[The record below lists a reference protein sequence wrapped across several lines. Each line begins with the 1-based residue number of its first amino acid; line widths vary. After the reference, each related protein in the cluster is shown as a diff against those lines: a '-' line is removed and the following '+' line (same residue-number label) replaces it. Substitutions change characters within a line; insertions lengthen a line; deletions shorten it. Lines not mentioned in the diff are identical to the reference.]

1 MLWPTPSKPST
12 TSSPRARYVT
22 QFATSTRPGRL
33 RGRGGAPRA
42 RYERDEVITA
52 VLFLAP
58 ALAVLGIFVIYPIFS
73 AGFISLTSWNGFS
86 PVKEFI
92 GLDNFVR
99 LTQDPAF
106 WNSLL
111 VTVIYAAGVCLL
123 SVASGLVVALLLDS
137 PLRGRGVYRGI
148 YFLPA
153 VTSSVAAAIVWRY
166 MLDPSG
172 FVNSVLEQVGLAGP
186 NWLQDRWLALGA
198 LTLLTVWKNVG
209 FNAILYLTALQ
220 ALPDG
225 VYEAAQLDGA
235 TYAQRVRYM
244 TIPLLKPMTFFVVV
258 QGLITSFQSFDL
270 VYILTGGGPQGGTEV
285 LGMFM
290 YQQAFRLSDFGYGTA
305 IAFVTLFLVLGVTLV
320 NWRASG
326 SGRSPLR

>member
-1 MLWPTPSKPST
+1 M
-12 TSSPRARYVT
+12 T
-22 QFATSTRPGRL
+22 QLHNGLRPGRL
-33 RGRGGAPRA
+33 GGRGGAS
-42 RYERDEVITA
+42 RYNREEVITA
-52 VLFLAP
+52 AVFLLP
-58 ALAVLGIFVIYPIFS
+58 ALAVLGLFVIYPIVS
-73 AGFISLTSWNGFS
+73 AGYISLTSWNGFS
-86 PVKEFI
+86 PTKEFI
-92 GLDNFVR
+92 GFENYVR
-99 LTQDPAF
+99 LAQDPAF
-106 WNSLL
+106 WNSLF
-111 VTVIYAAGVCLL
+111 VTVLYGAGVCIL
-123 SVASGLVVALLLDS
+123 SVASGLVVALLLDA
-137 PLRGRGVYRGI
+137 PLRGRGFYRGV

-153 VTSSVAAAIVWRY
+153 VTSSVAAAIVWKY

-172 FVNSVLEQVGLAGP
+172 FVNSVLAGLGIEGP

-225 VYEAAQLDGA
+225 VFEAAQVDGA
-235 TYAQRVRYM
+235 SFAQRIRYM
-244 TIPLLKPMTFFVVV
+244 TIPLLAPMTFFVVV
-258 QGLITSFQSFDL
+258 QALITSFQSFDL
-270 VYILTGGGPQGGTEV
+270 VYVLTGGGPQGATEV